1 MFAKALC
8 LPFLPRAPFAMP
20 ASARSTAPF
29 PPDTYSADRFV
40 LDCRGQPLDCRP
52 GRAGGAHVMGVLN
65 ATPDSFSDG
74 GQFLAVEDAVSR
86 AAEMLSAGASII
98 DIGGESTRPGADP
111 VSAKVEQDRV
121 LPVVEALVD
130 RFPEAILSV
139 DTYKPA
145 VAEAALDAGAH
156 IVNDV
161 TGLRHHPEMAEVAAA
176 AGAPLVVMHS
186 AGAPGDLT
194 SPREYADVTAEVRDA
209 LARAI
214 DTATEAG
221 VNALVIDPGF
231 GFGKTHTQNLR
242 LINEI
247 DELLT
252 LDRPLLMGVSRKS
265 TIGATLGTP
274 DAPAPTEDRLFGSLG
289 ATAVG
294 VMRGATLV
302 RTHDVAAT
310 VDMLTVLSA
319 TLHAS

>member
-1 MFAKALC
+1 MLTPPHSA
-8 LPFLPRAPFAMP
+8 APF
-20 ASARSTAPF
+20 S
-29 PPDTYSADRFV
+29 PDAFSSDRFV
-40 LDCRGQPLDCRP
+40 LDCRGRPLDCRP
-52 GRAGGAHVMGVLN
+52 GTAAPHGAHVMGVLN

-86 AAEMLSAGASII
+86 AAEMLSNGASII

-111 VSAKVEQDRV
+111 VTAEVEKDRV
-121 LPVVEALVD
+121 LPVIEAIVD
-130 RFPEAILSV
+130 RFPDAVLSV

-161 TGLRHHPEMAEVAAA
+161 TGLRHHPEMADVAAE
-176 AGAPLVVMHS
+176 AGAPLIIMHS
-186 AGAPGDLT
+186 AGEPGDLT
-194 SPREYADVTAEVRDA
+194 SPRDYADVTAEVRDA
-209 LARAI
+209 LARSI
-214 DTATEAG
+214 ETAEEAG
-221 VNALVIDPGF
+221 VDSIVIDPGF
-231 GFGKTHTQNLR
+231 GFGKSHTENLR

-265 TIGATLGTP
+265 TIGATLGT
-274 DAPAPTEDRLFGSLG
+274 DEDPAPTEDRLFGSLG

-310 VDMLTVLSA
+310 VDMLTVLGA
-319 TLHAS
+319 TLSSS

>member
-1 MFAKALC
+1 MAPSVRSAA
-8 LPFLPRAPFAMP
+8 PFLPDD
-20 ASARSTAPF
+20 F
-29 PPDTYSADRFV
+29 PSDRFV
-40 LDCRGQPLDCRP
+40 LDCRGAALDCRP
-52 GRAGGAHVMGVLN
+52 GAPAAPGAHLMGVLN

-86 AAEMLSAGASII
+86 AAEMLSEGASII

-111 VSAKVEQDRV
+111 VSADVETDRV
-121 LPVVEALVD
+121 LPVVEALTD
-130 RFPEAILSV
+130 RFPEALLSV

-145 VAEAALDAGAH
+145 VAEAALAAGAH

-176 AGAPLVVMHS
+176 AGAPLVIMHS
-186 AGAPGDLT
+186 AGEPGALT
-194 SPREYADVTAEVRDA
+194 APREYADVTAEVRDT

-214 DTATEAG
+214 DTADTAG
-221 VNALVIDPGF
+221 VDSIVVDPGF
-231 GFGKTHTQNLR
+231 GFGKSNAENLR
-242 LINEI
+242 LINEL

-252 LDRPLLMGVSRKS
+252 LDRPVLMGVSRKS

-274 DAPAPTEDRLFGSLG
+274 DAPAPVEDRLFGSLG

-294 VMRGATLV
+294 VLRGATLV

-310 VDMLTVLSA
+310 RELLTVLAATVRASA
-319 TLHAS
+319 